1 MIFKDRITFLLE
13 NYIMVDKKFIFLA
26 GLHRSGTSLLHEII
40 RDHPSVSGF
49 TNTGAPEDEGQHLQ
63 NVFEPASTYGG
74 PGKFIFDNRSYMNE
88 LHSLASNESAIKIFD
103 QWSQYYDISCEYLI
117 EKSPPNLIRLRFLQ
131 KLYPSSKFIVI
142 LRHPLAVGYA
152 TQKWS
157 KTSIKSLVLHSL
169 MGYERFLKDLPFLNS
184 VYVIR
189 YEDFVAEPQ
198 STINDIYNFIGLDPT
213 SITHKISNDI
223 NDKYIAKWSK
233 NRESIVNKLLFKVTP
248 ELECRANKFGYSLKE
263 YKELLPASIL
273 GTHNK

>member
-1 MIFKDRITFLLE
+1 ME
-13 NYIMVDKKFIFLA
+13 DKHFIFLA

-49 TNTGAPEDEGQHLQ
+49 LNTDAPEDEGQHLQ
-63 NVFEPASTYGG
+63 NVYEPASTYGG

-103 QWSQYYDISCEYLI
+103 QWSQYYDTSREYLI

-131 KLYPSSKFIVI
+131 KLYPASKFIVI

-157 KTSIKSLVLHSL
+157 KTSIKSLVVHSL

-184 VYVIR
+184 VYVLR
-189 YEDFVAEPQ
+189 YEDFVVEPQ
-198 STINDIYNFIGLDPT
+198 STLDSICKFLGLD
-213 SITHKISNDI
+213 SLCITQMIRTDI
-223 NDKYIAKWSK
+223 NEKYFAIWSK
-233 NRESIVNKLLFKVTP
+233 NRESLINKLLFKVTP
-248 ELECRANKFGYSLKE
+248 ELECRANIFGYSLHK
-263 YKELLPASIL
+263 YNELLPTSIL
-273 GTHNK
+273 GSHIK